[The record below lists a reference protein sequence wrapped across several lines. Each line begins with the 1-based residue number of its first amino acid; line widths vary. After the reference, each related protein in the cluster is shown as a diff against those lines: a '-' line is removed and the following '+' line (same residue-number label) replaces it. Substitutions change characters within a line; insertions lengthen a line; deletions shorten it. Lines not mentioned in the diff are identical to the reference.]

1 MKIGIIGG
9 GLMGMALARELSS
22 QGHLVS
28 VLEREKQL
36 GGLSTH
42 QNYGPFYWDRFYHV
56 VLPTDRFLIHFLK
69 KISPELEPRWIRTLT
84 GFYVDRQL
92 YSLSTNL
99 EFLKFP
105 PLSLLGKARLAMTIL
120 YCARINDWKSLEKI
134 SVSDWL
140 RKIGG
145 QATWEKMW
153 KPLLLAKLGDNY
165 KRVSAV
171 FIWSYIKRMFSARES
186 AGNSEQLGYIPGGYR
201 AVFSRMEQSV
211 SAAGGNIYTG
221 MTVNSITGSK
231 DGGLLL
237 SYDDETKSEHFD
249 KVIFTSP
256 VSVLRNVASDDLI
269 RLEKDGREVE
279 YLGVICMVLVT
290 SKPLVPY
297 YIVNIADSRIPFTG
311 IIGMSNLVSGDE
323 TSGRH
328 ITFLPRY
335 MHSEDPLLMTPDEE
349 LREQFL
355 EGLQLMLPEFDPGDI
370 ESVHIHRAKKVQPLQ
385 VLNYSSLVPKVETEH
400 PDFYVLNTSQFVNN
414 TLNNNE
420 VIRFVEEFLQE
431 HTTDFSQAGKRK
443 ESTAASLKRAADA
456 VAMQ

>member
-9 GLMGMALARELSS
+9 GLMGMALASELSN
-22 QGHLVS
+22 QGHTITVF
-28 VLEREKQL
+28 EREKQL

-42 QNYGPFYWDRFYHV
+42 QDYGPFYWDRFYHV
-56 VLPTDRFLIHFLK
+56 VLPTDRFLIRFLGK
-69 KISPELEPRWIRTLT
+69 LSSELEPRWVKTLT

-92 YSLSTNL
+92 YSLSSSL

-105 PLSLLGKARLAMTIL
+105 PLSLLDKVRLALTLL
-120 YCARINDWKSLEKI
+120 YCARVDDWKRLEKV

-145 QATWEKMW
+145 QATWEKIW

-171 FIWSYIKRMFSARES
+171 FIWSYIKRMFSARGS
-186 AGNSEQLGYIPGGYR
+186 ASKSEQLGYIPGGYR
-201 AVFSRMEQSV
+201 AVFSRLEQSI
-211 SAAGGNIYTG
+211 SAAGGNICTG
-221 MTVNSITGSK
+221 ISVNSITQSTG
-231 DGGLLL
+231 GGLML
-237 SYDDETKSEHFD
+237 SHDQEPRGEHFE

-256 VSVLRNVASDDLI
+256 VSVLRHVASDRLI
-269 RLEKDGREVE
+269 KLEKDGRQVE
-279 YLGVICMVLVT
+279 YLGVICMILVT

-311 IIGMSNLVSGDE
+311 IIGMSNLVAGEE
-323 TSGRH
+323 TADWH
-328 ITFLPRY
+328 LTFLPKY
-335 MHSEDPLLMTPDEE
+335 VHSEDPLLMATDED

-355 EGLQLMLPEFDPGDI
+355 QGLQLMLPEFNPGDI
-370 ESVHIHRAKKVQPLQ
+370 ESVYIHRAKKVQPLQ
-385 VLNYSSLVPKVETEH
+385 VLNYSSLVPKVKTEH

-420 VIRFVEEFLQE
+420 VIRFVEEFLQQHAAE
-431 HTTDFSQAGKRK
+431 FS
-443 ESTAASLKRAADA
+443 
-456 VAMQ
+456 

>member
-22 QGHLVS
+22 QGHLVT
-28 VLEREKQL
+28 VFEREKQL

-42 QNYGPFYWDRFYHV
+42 QDYGPFYWDRFYHV
-56 VLPTDRFLIHFLK
+56 VLPTDRFLTRFLGK
-69 KISPELEPRWIRTLT
+69 LSPELEPRWVKTLT

-92 YSLSTNL
+92 YSLSSSL

-105 PLSLLGKARLAMTIL
+105 PLSLIGKARLALTLL
-120 YCARINDWKSLEKI
+120 YCARIDDWKRLEKI

-145 QATWEKMW
+145 QATYEKMW
-153 KPLLLAKLGDNY
+153 KPLLLAKLGENY

-186 AGNSEQLGYIPGGYR
+186 ASKNEQLGYIPGGYR
-201 AVFSRMEQSV
+201 AVFSRLEQSV
-211 SAAGGNIYTG
+211 SAAGGNVCTG
-221 MTVNSITGSK
+221 ISVNSITESTA
-231 DGGLLL
+231 GGLLL
-237 SYDDETKSEHFD
+237 SHDQEPGGEHFD

-256 VSVLRNVASDDLI
+256 TSVLRHVASDRLI
-269 RLEKDGREVE
+269 KLEKDGRQIE

-290 SKPLVPY
+290 RQPLVPY

-311 IIGMSNLVSGDE
+311 IIGMSNLVAGEE
-323 TSGRH
+323 TAGRH
-328 ITFLPRY
+328 LTFLPKY
-335 MHSEDPLLMTPDEE
+335 VHSEDPLLMSADEE

-355 EGLQLMLPEFDPGDI
+355 QGLQLMLPEFNRNDI
-370 ESVHIHRAKKVQPLQ
+370 DSVRIHRAKKVQPLQ
-385 VLNYSSLVPKVETEH
+385 VLNYSSLVPKVKTEH

-431 HTTDFSQAGKRK
+431 HAAEFSQSGEQK
-443 ESTAASLKRAADA
+443 ENAAAPLKQAASTVTA
-456 VAMQ
+456 Q